1 MLQMQYTYDQN
12 YSIGN
17 GSYGAENRRMNHSG
31 DYSNQPLPSID
42 KLTVLYKEIASNG
55 HIPLEEVIRR
65 TLLDPEI
72 DLFCLPDVVNVQQGS
87 ISHQMHQI
95 LGGNGLVLDAVWSD
109 MRLASRLFSAVR
121 IHADRSTGPRD
132 GLMSR
137 CIVEWIE
144 KLLPLQQS
152 ISSSSTLQSSLHS
165 PLELFL
171 PECTFLL
178 SVPPE
183 ENDAASVRGV
193 HLAQQLITALC
204 DAEQFPSVNRFFLLR
219 QTFRQL
225 HSYCLSDGADP
236 QLASLRRGV
245 HVRPSFSTDLYNLFY
260 SCIVQCPSMQ
270 SFRELF
276 SVWLTFVRPWR
287 YCPSTGR
294 ISPNLAINS
303 SSYPSTSSPS
313 RMSLEDYSP
322 YFPFVHA
329 HEKFYSVLFGKI
341 LKKLRELQITADTV
355 RVVRTA
361 IECSFKPGIKDALL
375 YLGVDSG
382 PPVTALLDTLYAMTR
397 RANAPEEMDDDDYS
411 AYSPYATSL
420 TQMKNEVKQIIQDA
434 RNLFDYIPP
443 MVNDEPQFS
452 PRRRL
457 PPDSYVDE
465 TTGMRMLLPSGRRQ
479 VASGERSFDFSPS
492 CAQTR
497 TSLVEKVLSL
507 SPFRPLSPS
516 ILSTPIRSPSAVP
529 LYSRFIPHFHSA
541 LKPAARQ
548 AAITVSLLSLL
559 ALIFHPLLFVLPLAY
574 LYYLYSS
581 PIND

>member
-1 MLQMQYTYDQN
+1 MFLQMYTYDQN
-12 YSIGN
+12 YSVGN
-17 GSYGAENRRMNHSG
+17 GSYGAENRRMNQSG
-31 DYSNQPLPSID
+31 DFSNQPVQSD
-42 KLTVLYKEIASNG
+42 KLMVLYNEIVAANG
-55 HIPLEEVIRR
+55 HVPVEEVIRR
-65 TLLDPEI
+65 ILLDPEI
-72 DLFCLPDVVNVQQGS
+72 DLFSIPDIVNAPQGS
-87 ISHQMHQI
+87 ISHLIYQI
-95 LGGNGLVLDAVWSD
+95 IGGNGLILEAVWSD
-109 MRLASRLFSAVR
+109 MRVAPRLFAAVR
-121 IHADRSTGPRD
+121 IHADRSSGPRD

-152 ISSSSTLQSSLHS
+152 IPASSTIQSSLHS

-193 HLAQQLITALC
+193 HLAQQLITTLC

-225 HSYCLSDGADP
+225 HSYCLSEGSDP

-245 HVRPSFSTDLYNLFY
+245 HLRPSFSADLYNLFY

-287 YCPSTGR
+287 YSPSMGR
-294 ISPNLAINS
+294 ISPNLFS
-303 SSYPSTSSPS
+303 SSPSTS
-313 RMSLEDYSP
+313 RYCRGKRTTLEDYSP
-322 YFPFVHA
+322 FFPFVQA

-355 RVVRTA
+355 KVVRTA
-361 IECSFKPGIKDALL
+361 IECSFKPGIRDALE
-375 YLGVDSG
+375 YLGVDAEPAVG
-382 PPVTALLDTLYAMTR
+382 ALLDTMVAMTR
-397 RANAPEEMDDDDYS
+397 RASTPEAMDEEDYS
-411 AYSPYATSL
+411 AFSPYSNSL
-420 TQMKNEVKQIIQDA
+420 TQLKNELKQIIQDA
-434 RNLFDYIPP
+434 RNLFNYDPP
-443 MVNDEPQFS
+443 VVQEEPSSS

-457 PPDSYVDE
+457 PPDSYLDQ
-465 TTGMRMLLPSGRRQ
+465 TTGLRMLLPSGRIQ

-497 TSLVEKVLSL
+497 GSLVERVLS
-507 SPFRPLSPS
+507 SPS
-516 ILSTPIRSPSAVP
+516 LGS
-529 LYSRFIPHFHSA
+529 
-541 LKPAARQ
+541 
-548 AAITVSLLSLL
+548 SLLLP
-559 ALIFHPLLFVLPLAY
+559 PLLPPSFPLCSPPLLSIHPPLPIC
-574 LYYLYSS
+574 
-581 PIND
+581 PQTRG

>member
-1 MLQMQYTYDQN
+1 LLQMSYTYDLN

-17 GSYGAENRRMNHSG
+17 GSYGAENRRMNQAG
-31 DYSNQPLPSID
+31 DYSNQPSPMD
-42 KLTVLYKEIASNG
+42 KLAMLYNEITAVNG
-55 HIPLEEVIRR
+55 HVPVEEVIRR

-72 DLFCLPDVVNVQQGS
+72 DLFLLPDITSSPQGS
-87 ISHQMHQI
+87 MSHLMHQI
-95 LGGNGLVLDAVWSD
+95 LGGNGLVMDVLWADT
-109 MRLASRLFSAVR
+109 RLASRLFPAVR

-144 KLLPLQQS
+144 KLLPLHQS
-152 ISSSSTLQSSLHS
+152 IPSSSTLQSSLHS

-193 HLAQQLITALC
+193 HLAQQLITTLC

-225 HSYCLSDGADP
+225 HSYCLSEGNDP

-245 HVRPSFSTDLYNLFY
+245 HLRPSFSSDLYSLFY
-260 SCIVQCPSMQ
+260 SCIVQCPSMH

-287 YCPSTGR
+287 YSPSTGR
-294 ISPNLAINS
+294 LSPIISPPAS
-303 SSYPSTSSPS
+303 PSTS
-313 RMSLEDYSP
+313 RYYFTRASLDDFSA
-322 YFPFVHA
+322 YFPFVQA

-355 RVVRTA
+355 KVVRTA
-361 IECSFKPGIKDALL
+361 IECSFKPGIRDALQ
-375 YLGVDSG
+375 YLGVDAE
-382 PPVTALLDTLYAMTR
+382 PAVKALLDTINAMTR
-397 RANAPEEMDDDDYS
+397 RVNTPETMDDEDF
-411 AYSPYATSL
+411 SPYSSYSNSL
-420 TQMKNEVKQIIQDA
+420 TQLKNELKLIIQDA
-434 RNLFDYIPP
+434 RNLVDYCPPP
-443 MVNDEPQFS
+443 MEEETSFS

-457 PPDSYVDE
+457 PPDSYLDQS
-465 TTGMRMLLPSGRRQ
+465 TGLKMLLPTGRRQ
-479 VASGERSFDFSPS
+479 VASGERSFDFGPS
-492 CAQTR
+492 CAQTSS
-497 TSLVEKVLSL
+497 SLAERVLSL
-507 SPFRPLSPS
+507 SPISSFSSSLLLSPM
-516 ILSTPIRSPSAVP
+516 RSPCAVP
-529 LYSRFIPHFHSA
+529 LYTRFMPHFHSA
-541 LKPAARQ
+541 LKPAAKQ
-548 AAITVSLLSLL
+548 AVITISLLSLL
-559 ALIFHPLLFVLPLAY
+559 ALIIHPLLFVIPLAY

-581 PIND
+581 PINE